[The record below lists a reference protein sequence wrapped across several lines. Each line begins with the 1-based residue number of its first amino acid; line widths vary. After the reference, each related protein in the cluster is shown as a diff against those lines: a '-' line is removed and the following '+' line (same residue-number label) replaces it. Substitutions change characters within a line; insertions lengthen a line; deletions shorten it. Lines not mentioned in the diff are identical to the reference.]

1 MGRGNDGNRKRR
13 ILLYKKY
20 LNVKMLEGSEKMWNE
35 IVKLLI
41 VIATAVIS
49 GAICGKLFLDRII

>member
-1 MGRGNDGNRKRR
+1 M
-13 ILLYKKY
+13 KY